1 MVLSPNVYVP
11 TRNRDATMLQAWSP
25 LAVVGT
31 LALAVFLFH
40 PHPPSRVTVLVAR
53 PSHAQPPAEWQ
64 RSARSVTRATGPLT
78 AAQVDRYYE
87 DGFLVL
93 PSFVGQGLLTRLQ
106 EDVEVQIDKLARRLY
121 RSGKVRTLPN
131 TTQSSLITTT
141 LSPHITAPLA
151 PLPPAREGKARSK
164 ISRTVRPSPDT
175 PNVSL
180 ASVVPHPLGAC
191 RRKSCTSLLTT
202 SLLSDPQPHT
212 HTHTPV
218 RLYDCI

>member
-1 MVLSPNVYVP
+1 
-11 TRNRDATMLQAWSP
+11 MLQAWSP

-40 PHPPSRVTVLVAR
+40 PPPPSRVTVLVAR

-64 RSARSVTRATGPLT
+64 RSARSTARATGPLT

-121 RSGKVRTLPN
+121 RSGKVRH
-131 TTQSSLITTT
+131 TTQHYPITTPFHHT
-141 LSPHITAPLA
+141 LRPRSPLSPLHARGRREARFLGRFA
-151 PLPPAREGKARSK
+151 LPPTPPPCRSPL
-164 ISRTVRPSPDT
+164 SFPT
-175 PNVSL
+175 
-180 ASVVPHPLGAC
+180 PLGPADE
-191 RRKSCTSLLTT
+191 RVVLLAF
-202 SLLSDPQPHT
+202 
-212 HTHTPV
+212 
-218 RLYDCI
+218 

>member
-1 MVLSPNVYVP
+1 
-11 TRNRDATMLQAWSP
+11 MLQAWSP

-40 PHPPSRVTVLVAR
+40 PPPPSRVTVLVAR

-131 TTQSSLITTT
+131 TTHT

-151 PLPPAREGKARSK
+151 PLTPAHEGKARSK
-164 ISRTVRPSPDT
+164 ISRTVRPPPDT
-175 PNVSL
+175 PTCRSPL
-180 ASVVPHPLGAC
+180 PFPTPLGPADE
-191 RRKSCTSLLTT
+191 RVVLAF
-202 SLLSDPQPHT
+202 
-212 HTHTPV
+212 
-218 RLYDCI
+218 